1 MLKHLITLLM
11 LAYGLSAFA
20 ESDTLAISASQ
31 RQSLNDSIIDYSK
44 KFIGCPYKSGGKG
57 PSKFDCSGFT
67 GFVFAKFGYKLN
79 ASSGT
84 QYMQGKNV
92 KRSQVTKGDL
102 VFFAGRTSK
111 QVGHVGIVCETDS
124 SDKSFSFIHASTH
137 NGVMI
142 DKFTESNKYYYSRYI
157 GARRVLPE
165 LSPNKEEAKDT
176 LSEKDRAILP
186 DSTARQDTAI
196 NENESAKSNV
206 NICPETH
213 TDTICLTVK
222 KGETLYKISRNHDCP
237 IDSLKSWNRL
247 KNNSLSIGQKLI
259 ILKNVNT
266 NTMPEKE
273 AEKPEECPAATHK
286 THIVK
291 KGDTLY
297 RISKQNKCSIESIK
311 ELNKLNGNN
320 LKIGSELQLPIP

>member
-1 MLKHLITLLM
+1 MLKHLVTLLM
-11 LAYGLSAFA
+11 LASGLSAFA
-20 ESDTLAISASQ
+20 KSDTLAVSASQ

-44 KFIGCPYKSGGKG
+44 KFIGSPYKSGGKG

-67 GFVFAKFGYKLN
+67 GFVFAKFGYTLN
-79 ASSGT
+79 SSSGS
-84 QYMQGKNV
+84 QYLQGKNV
-92 KRSQVTKGDL
+92 KRNQVTKGDL

-124 SDKSFSFIHASTH
+124 TDKSFSFIHASTH

-165 LSPNKEEAKDT
+165 LSPNKEEANDS
-176 LSEKDRAILP
+176 LPEKDCTPLP
-186 DSTARQDTAI
+186 DTTARQDTAI

-206 NICPETH
+206 NICPETQ

-222 KGETLYKISRNHDCP
+222 KGETLYRISRSHDCP

-247 KNNSLSIGQKLI
+247 KNNSLSIGQRLI

-266 NTMPEKE
+266 NTMPNGKTEKH
-273 AEKPEECPAATHK
+273 EESQSATHK
-286 THIVK
+286 THIVR

-297 RISKQNKCSIESIK
+297 RIAKQNKCSIESIK
-311 ELNKLNGNN
+311 ELNKLSGNN
-320 LKIGSELQLPIP
+320 LKIGSELLLPTP

>member
-1 MLKHLITLLM
+1 MLKHFVTLLM
-11 LAYGLSAFA
+11 LASGLYAFA
-20 ESDTLAISASQ
+20 KSDTLAVSASQ

-67 GFVFAKFGYKLN
+67 GFVFAKFGYTLN
-79 ASSGT
+79 SSSGS
-84 QYMQGKNV
+84 QYLQGKNV
-92 KRSQVTKGDL
+92 KRNQVTKGDL

-124 SDKSFSFIHASTH
+124 TDKSFSFIHASTH

-165 LSPNKEEAKDT
+165 LSPNKEEAKDS
-176 LSEKDRAILP
+176 LPEKDRTPLP
-186 DSTARQDTAI
+186 DTTARQDTVI
-196 NENESAKSNV
+196 TENESAKNDA
-206 NICPETH
+206 NICPETQ

-266 NTMPEKE
+266 NTMPNGKTEKH
-273 AEKPEECPAATHK
+273 EESQSATHK
-286 THIVK
+286 THIVR

-297 RISKQNKCSIESIK
+297 RIAKQNQCSIESIR
-311 ELNKLNGNN
+311 ELNKLSGNN
-320 LKIGSELQLPIP
+320 LKIGSELLLPTP